1 MDSKN
6 KGMMIYALD
15 QNNKLVHI
23 DSVPNGLKCNC
34 HCPSCGENLSARQGK
49 KKQHSFAHSSQNES
63 KCAYGYQT
71 SLHLLAKEI
80 FNEGCEILLPPVNY
94 DEEEFDYS
102 KFDSKSYNEIHN
114 PLYKAY
120 KFQADSV
127 ELEKQYDNFIPDIIL
142 YYKGKPLVVEI
153 YVTHPVDDEKKE
165 KIRKSEVSA
174 VEFDLSKVDREI
186 DKECL
191 RSIFESGENCIWIYN
206 AKGAE
211 KTRDFMKIVEERFE
225 KKKLEE
231 QRKKEEEEKRKK
243 ELVKENGGNYKYY
256 KTYYAS
262 LDSGPV
268 SVIFDPPCKNKVV
281 EYKGSRCKA
290 VNYCHRCPY
299 FIKYEPEQEDFN
311 SKPLERLFCQRQR
324 FDNPNP
330 KPNISTEY
338 DIKRWIDE
346 FYEKHTNKASKDQSK
361 DEELIEN
368 LVSHAEEVVRLS
380 GHEELL
386 GIVSSY
392 CKSLV
397 SQKHYALINSIRLK
411 PRRFHF

>member
-1 MDSKN
+1 MDINN

-15 QNNKLVHI
+15 QYNQLVHI

-49 KKQHSFAHSSQNES
+49 KKHHSFAHSSQNES

-120 KFQADSV
+120 KFQADLV

-153 YVTHPVDDEKKE
+153 YVTHPVDDEKKN
-165 KIRKSEVSA
+165 KIKTSGVSA
-174 VEFDLSKVDREI
+174 VEFDLSRVDREI
-186 DKECL
+186 DKDCL
-191 RSIFESGENCIWIYN
+191 RSIFESGENCHWIFN
-206 AKGAE
+206 SRGFDKA
-211 KTRDFMKIVEERFE
+211 RDFMRIVEKRFE
-225 KKKLEE
+225 NKKLEE
-231 QRKKEEEEKRKK
+231 QRKKEAEEKQKK
-243 ELVKENGGNYKYY
+243 ELVEKYGGNFKYY

-262 LDSGPV
+262 LDFGPV
-268 SVIFDPPCKNKVV
+268 SVIYDPPCKSKVV
-281 EYKGSRCKA
+281 EYRGSRCKA

-311 SKPLERLFCQRQR
+311 SKPLERLLCQRQR

-330 KPNISTEY
+330 KPNISTEK
-338 DIKRWIDE
+338 DIKKWIDE
-346 FYEKHTNKASKDQSK
+346 FYEKHTNKVSRDQSK

-386 GIVSSY
+386 GIIPSY
-392 CKSLV
+392 CKTLVTQKYYSLI
-397 SQKHYALINSIRLK
+397 HSIRSK
-411 PRRFHF
+411 PRRFRF